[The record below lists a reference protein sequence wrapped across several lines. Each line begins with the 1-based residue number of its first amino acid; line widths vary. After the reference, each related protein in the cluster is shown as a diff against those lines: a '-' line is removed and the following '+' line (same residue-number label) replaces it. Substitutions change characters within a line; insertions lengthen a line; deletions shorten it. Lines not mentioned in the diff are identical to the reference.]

1 MKTSNDLTIEV
12 KGTFQSRKN
21 NDYAFFEKLK
31 MIEMIEKAS
40 DQLKLVGIALNKYY
54 GRPIFEIEG
63 KTYLLKKYSIKED
76 CAVLTFF
83 MPEDL
88 EYWQSAYEFFSTEV
102 L

>member
-1 MKTSNDLTIEV
+1 MKTANNLTIEV
-12 KGTFQSRKN
+12 KGTFQSREN
-21 NDYAFFEKLK
+21 DDYASFEK
-31 MIEMIEKAS
+31 IQMIEKAS
-40 DQLKLVGIALNKYY
+40 DQLELVGIALGKYY
-54 GRPIFEIEG
+54 GCPIFEIER

-88 EYWQSAYEFFSTEV
+88 EYWQSTYEFFSTEV

>member
-1 MKTSNDLTIEV
+1 MKTANDLTIEV

-21 NDYAFFEKLK
+21 DDYASFEK
-31 MIEMIEKAS
+31 IQMIEKAS

-63 KTYLLKKYSIKED
+63 KTYLLKKYSIKEN

-88 EYWQSAYEFFSTEV
+88 EYWQSAYEFFSTEI

>member
-63 KTYLLKKYSIKED
+63 KTYLLKNYSIKEN
-76 CAVLTFF
+76 CVVLTFF

-88 EYWQSAYEFFSTEV
+88 EYWQSTYEFFSTEV